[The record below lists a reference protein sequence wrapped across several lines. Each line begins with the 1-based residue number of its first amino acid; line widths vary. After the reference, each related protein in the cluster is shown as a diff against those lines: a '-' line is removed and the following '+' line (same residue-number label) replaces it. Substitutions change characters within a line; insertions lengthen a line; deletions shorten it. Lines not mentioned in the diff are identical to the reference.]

1 MKKVLIIGAGP
12 AGITAGYELMKRTG
26 QYDVTILEEASQVGG
41 ISKTVRHKGFRMDL
55 GGHCFR
61 TQNEVISD
69 WWKDILPQQGA
80 PALDEVKCQRMAT
93 LQEGGPDPEQED
105 DVLLVRNRVAHV
117 LYQDK
122 FFDYPIRMNVNT
134 LRNMGIGSS
143 IKAGIDFVGNSVSR
157 KREVN
162 LEHYYLNRFGKQLY
176 KVFFEDYIEKLWGK
190 HPSQI
195 DTHVGIQYIK
205 GQSVATVIREN
216 DKNIDDPA
224 FYYPKLGA
232 GQMWECAARKFEE
245 MGGVIHTN
253 CTVLKLNRENSKVKS
268 LTCVMDGEPIEVE
281 TDIVISTMPIKD
293 LINSMADVPANII
306 DIASHLCYRDM
317 VMVSLLVPKLNI
329 NVDAAS
335 KTLGNIIPD
344 TWIYIQDKRRK
355 LARVQVYN
363 NWSPYLVEDPE
374 NTVWIGCEFYCEEG
388 DDDWNRS
395 EEEWVRFAKQEM
407 SFLHLISSST
417 PVFESHR
424 ECVKKA
430 YPSYFGSYD
439 RFDDVVK
446 YLDNVRNLY
455 CIGRNGQH
463 KCHDMSYAMMTAFA
477 AVKNIVYNVDSRAN
491 IWDVKQS
498 STSPSAP
505 ATAPKSYQTSSPVPP
520 KANAYVPPAPI
531 KTPTKP
537 ISVPS
542 APVIQV
548 PNQPKT
554 VSKEMLRDVVE
565 KERRSVR
572 EEVKPQEPVSFKTVD
587 KMFAS
592 KDAVEDEAT
601 TLRQKE
607 ILSKKVTTVKEL
619 RPTLVVQ
626 EASDAEYEKVID
638 VSAKDNSNY
647 EPVKFSVRKHEDIVE
662 EPFKDYS
669 AKDNYPEMTDEKD
682 ESAEEFVEEVKEEI
696 AEEITEAIEEP
707 VEDKAD
713 VEAAAEEVTEADA
726 EETAEEVA
734 EADAE
739 ETAEEVAEADAE
751 ETAAEEVT
759 EADAE
764 ETAEEVTE
772 ADAEETAEEKTE
784 ADAEETAEEKTETV
798 SEEKE
803 EESKKDVHPL
813 IRNMIP
819 ANEVMQK
826 QVVKKSKERTPIP
839 MAKDIDR
846 SEDISVSPSVVTA
859 ESIDRST
866 SVKEVQKR
874 GGMEAVRQFER
885 VLSLEPVEQNTLKQ
899 EEEKERLEAER
910 ARIEEEKRL
919 AEEKRKAEE
928 EAERAR
934 IEEEKRLAEEKRKA
948 EEAAERARIAE
959 EKRLAEEKRKAE
971 EAAERARIEEEK
983 RLAEEK
989 RKAEEA
995 AERARIAEE
1004 KRLAEEKRKA
1014 EEEAERARIEE
1025 EKRLAEEKRKA
1036 EEAAERARIEEE
1048 KRLAAEKRK
1057 AEEAAERARIAEEKR
1072 LAKEAEK
1079 ARIAEEKRLAKEAEK
1094 ARLAEEKRLAKEA
1107 EKARLAEEKRKAEE
1121 EKARL
1126 AEEKRKEKQKANES
1140 VQPKKKVLKPENAEA
1155 SVGKTATVGKITGR
1169 VIKTKIVEITPEE
1182 TMKRKKR

>member
-317 VMVSLLVPKLNI
+317 VLVSLLVPKLNI

-520 KANAYVPPAPI
+520 KANAYVPPAPL

-607 ILSKKVTTVKEL
+607 VLSKKVTTVKEL

-669 AKDNYPEMTDEKD
+669 AKNNYPEMTDEKD

-707 VEDKAD
+707 VEDEAD

-734 EADAE
+734 
-739 ETAEEVAEADAE
+739 
-751 ETAAEEVT
+751 
-759 EADAE
+759 
-764 ETAEEVTE
+764 E

-899 EEEKERLEAER
+899 EEENERPEAER
-910 ARIEEEKRL
+910 ARIEEEKRLAEEKRKAEEEAERACIAEEKRL

-948 EEAAERARIAE
+948 EEEAERARIAE

-971 EAAERARIEEEK
+971 EAAERARI
-983 RLAEEK
+983 A
-989 RKAEEA
+989 
-995 AERARIAEE
+995 
-1004 KRLAEEKRKA
+1004 
-1014 EEEAERARIEE
+1014 E